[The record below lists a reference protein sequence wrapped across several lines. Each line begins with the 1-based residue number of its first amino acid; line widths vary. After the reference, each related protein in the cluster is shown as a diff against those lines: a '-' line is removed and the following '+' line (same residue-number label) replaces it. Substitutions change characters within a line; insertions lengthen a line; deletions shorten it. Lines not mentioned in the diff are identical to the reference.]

1 LSKKVGESRTI
12 QFAEKSHSEIFQV
25 RQGLRRLFFQWPVY
39 LCRWHGKSNEKEEK
53 SMAVCKC
60 TGEQVD
66 LPQDLQLMELLG
78 HYRGYDG
85 ALIPVLQGAQDIY
98 GYLPA
103 EVLERISDE
112 LKLPF
117 SEVFGV
123 VTFYSQ
129 FHLKPRGRNIIRVCL
144 GTACHVRGGS
154 KIFNSLKDILG
165 VDNGGTTDDLRYTLE
180 SVACIGACGLAP
192 CIMIN
197 DDTHGRLT
205 TDGLDTILEQYE

>member
-1 LSKKVGESRTI
+1 
-12 QFAEKSHSEIFQV
+12 
-25 RQGLRRLFFQWPVY
+25 
-39 LCRWHGKSNEKEEK
+39 
-53 SMAVCKC
+53 MAVCKC
-60 TGEQVD
+60 TGENVD
-66 LPQDLQLMELLG
+66 SPQDLQLMELLD

-85 ALIPVLQGAQDIY
+85 GLIPVLQEAQNIY

-103 EVLERISDE
+103 DALERIAQE
-112 LKLPF
+112 LSIPF

-144 GTACHVRGGS
+144 GTACHVLGGS
-154 KIFNSLKDILG
+154 KIMDALKDALG

-192 CIMIN
+192 CIMVN
-197 DDTHGRLT
+197 DDTHGRLVPA
-205 TDGLDTILEQYE
+205 DMKKILEQYE